1 VEVSITEK
9 EITAGVVTYLNSRG
23 FNLDPASVKIEYT
36 IGRKN
41 KGVVARL
48 VETIEGADPKEP
60 VKADPRKT
68 TAPKEAGEVGTAT
81 AAQTTSEPEAK
92 PALVQEQLADPAPV
106 EPEPA
111 EAQVDAPI
119 EQAVTAEATGT
130 TSLFS

>member
-1 VEVSITEK
+1 MEVSITEK

-48 VETIEGADPKEP
+48 VETTEGAEAKEP
-60 VKADPRKT
+60 IKVDPPKT
-68 TAPKEAGEVGTAT
+68 PAPKEAGEVGTAAT
-81 AAQTTSEPEAK
+81 AEPEAK
-92 PALVQEQLADPAPV
+92 PAQVQEQLADPAPV
-106 EPEPA
+106 EPEADEPA
-111 EAQVDAPI
+111 EAQADAPV
-119 EQAVTAEATGT
+119 EQAATAEATGT